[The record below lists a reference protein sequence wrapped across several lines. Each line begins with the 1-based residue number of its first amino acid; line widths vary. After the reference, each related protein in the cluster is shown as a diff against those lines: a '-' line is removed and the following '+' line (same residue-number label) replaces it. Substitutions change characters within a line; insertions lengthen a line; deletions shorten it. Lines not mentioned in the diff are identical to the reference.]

1 MLTLALIKQKLSELK
16 PKLQEKY
23 PVGKIAVFGS
33 YARNEATEESDVDVM
48 VEITGK
54 MGLNFITMAQ
64 EIEDYLGIKTD
75 VVSSRAIRP
84 RIMEYIKKDL
94 LYV

>member
-1 MLTLALIKQKLSELK
+1 MLTLSIIKQKLAELK

-23 PVGKIAVFGS
+23 PVAKIAIFGS

-48 VEITGK
+48 VEINGK
-54 MGLNFITMAQ
+54 IGIGFLTLAN

-75 VVSSRAIRP
+75 VVSSRAIKP

-94 LYV
+94 IYV

>member
-1 MLTLALIKQKLSELK
+1 MLTLGLIKQKLAELK

-23 PVGKIAVFGS
+23 PVGKIAIFGS

-48 VEITGK
+48 VEITGTI
-54 MGLNFITMAQ
+54 GIGFISMAN

-75 VVSSRAIRP
+75 VVSTRAIKP

-94 LYV
+94 IYV